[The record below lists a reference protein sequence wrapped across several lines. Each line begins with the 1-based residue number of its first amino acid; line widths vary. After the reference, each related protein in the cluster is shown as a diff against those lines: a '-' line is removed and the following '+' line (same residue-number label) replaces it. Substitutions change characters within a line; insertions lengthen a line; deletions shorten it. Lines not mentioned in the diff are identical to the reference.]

1 MTKTTMGIGTMAI
14 REFFIECT
22 PPKTTHQSSTQIM
35 KTKAGRYFVGKTKR
49 GQDVQNE
56 LVTLFSLFR
65 PPKPTA
71 QPIQLQLRFHF
82 PWRKNE
88 PKKNRLCG
96 LMPMTTRPDA
106 DNLAKGCIDAMAKA
120 GFMLD
125 DSLIYDL
132 RVSKCWSDR
141 TGIEVKLKTITF
153 DPNGNKPALDEWK
166 WS

>member
-1 MTKTTMGIGTMAI
+1 MKIGNLTI
-14 REFFIECT
+14 RDFFIECV
-22 PPKTTHQSSTQIM
+22 PPRTTHQSSTQIM

-65 PPKPTA
+65 PQKPTA

-88 PKKNRLCG
+88 PKKNRVG
-96 LMPMTTRPDA
+96 GMMPMTSRPDA

-132 RVSKCWSDR
+132 RVSKCYSDR
-141 TGIEVKLKTITF
+141 TGIEVKIKTTTL
-153 DPNGNKPALDEWK
+153 DPSGHQDALYEWK